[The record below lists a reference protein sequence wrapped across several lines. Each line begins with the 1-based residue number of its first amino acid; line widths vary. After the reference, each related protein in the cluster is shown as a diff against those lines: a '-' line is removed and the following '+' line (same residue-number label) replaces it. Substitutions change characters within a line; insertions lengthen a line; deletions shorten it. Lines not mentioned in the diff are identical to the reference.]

1 MTQILIADDN
11 DDNLYYLQALLGAN
25 GYGVVTA
32 RNGSE
37 ALNLALAAPPDL
49 MISDILMP
57 VMDGFTL
64 CKRWRTETQLRGIPF
79 VFYTA
84 TYTDAK
90 DRELGLSI
98 GADDFLTKPLE
109 PEALLK
115 VVRGLLLQKETGTLP
130 DRASAARTGDVF
142 LREYNAALIRK
153 LEDKLMELET
163 ANQVLSDTKEFVQA
177 VLGNSPLPIIAMD
190 KVGKVTLA
198 NPAFC
203 AAFGYSDSE
212 VLGRTCSET
221 ITPPSLED
229 ECLLVAKRLFRENK
243 SPYNTQR
250 RHKDGTILDTEIYL
264 CPLRVRDEFVGT
276 LAIYR
281 DVTQQKRLEE
291 QLWQAQKLE
300 AIGQLAAGVAHD
312 FNNLLAVMVGY
323 SELIRED
330 AEPQSR
336 LFRHADQIRQ
346 ACSRATSLTGQL
358 LAFSRRQ
365 ILLPTVMDLRVFL
378 MELEKTLRR
387 LTREDVELEI
397 NVGQQSCQ
405 ILADPVQIEQ
415 VVLNLATN
423 ACYAMPNGGSLSLDL
438 STVSVDEDYAR
449 NHSSLRPIDYVK
461 LTVSDTGIGM
471 DEATMKRMFEP
482 FFTTKPIG
490 EGTGLGLASAHGIVE
505 QSGGTILVSS
515 RLGEGTSFEIYL
527 PRTQAELTSS
537 SEPSESQSI
546 GGSETI
552 LVAEDNESVRGLLC
566 EMLTSLGYRVLPTA
580 SSGDALHMVQDTR
593 EWIDLLITDVIMPQ
607 MNGRELSELAWSVR
621 PELRVL
627 YVSGYDADLIQRQG
641 VPLRRGGFI
650 AKPFSRMQLATAV
663 RTLLDTEASGL

>member
-25 GYGVVTA
+25 GYEVVTA

-37 ALNLALAAPPDL
+37 ALKLALAAPPHL

-64 CKRWRTETQLRGIPF
+64 CKRWRTETQLSKIPF

-115 VVRGLLLQKETGTLP
+115 VVHGLLLQKETGTLP
-130 DRASAARTGDVF
+130 DRTSAASTGDVF
-142 LREYNAALIRK
+142 LRDYNAALIRK
-153 LEDKLMELET
+153 LEDKLMELEK
-163 ANQVLSDTKEFVQA
+163 ANRGLSDTKEFLQA

-190 KVGKVTLA
+190 GAGKVTMA

-203 AAFGYSDSE
+203 AAFGYSNSE

-229 ECLLVAKRLFRENK
+229 ECSLVAKRRSRENK

-250 RHKDGTILDTEIYL
+250 RRKDGTILDTEIYL
-264 CPLRVRDEFVGT
+264 CPLRVHDEFVGT

-281 DVTQQKRLEE
+281 DITQQKRLEE

-312 FNNLLAVMVGY
+312 FNNLLAIMVGY
-323 SELIRED
+323 SELIREG
-330 AEPQSR
+330 AEPQSP
-336 LFRHADQIRQ
+336 LFRQVDQICQ
-346 ACSRATSLTGQL
+346 ACSRATSLTGRL

-365 ILLPTVMDLRVFL
+365 TLLPTLMDLRVFL
-378 MELEKTLRR
+378 EELEKTLRR
-387 LTREDVELEI
+387 ITREDIELELNI
-397 NVGQQSCQ
+397 GQQSCQ

-423 ACYAMPNGGSLSLDL
+423 ACYAMPNGGRLSLDL
-438 STVSVDEDYAR
+438 STVNVDEDYAR
-449 NHSSLRPIDYVK
+449 SHSPLRPVAYAK

-471 DEATMKRMFEP
+471 DEATMKRIFEP
-482 FFTTKPIG
+482 FFTTKPVG
-490 EGTGLGLASAHGIVE
+490 EGTGLGLSSAHGIVE
-505 QSGGTILVSS
+505 QSGGMIFVSS
-515 RLGEGTSFEIYL
+515 QPGKGTSFEIYL
-527 PRTQAELTSS
+527 PRTQAALASS
-537 SEPSESQSI
+537 SEPPESQTT

-552 LVAEDNESVRGLLC
+552 LVVEDNESVRALLC
-566 EMLTSLGYRVLPTA
+566 EMLASLGYRVLPTA
-580 SSGDALHMVQDTR
+580 SSSDALHTLQDTQ

-607 MNGRELSELAWSVR
+607 MNGRELSELAWSAR

-641 VPLRRGGFI
+641 VPLRRGGFLP
-650 AKPFSRMQLATAV
+650 KPFSRMQLAAAV
-663 RTLLDTEASGL
+663 RTLLDE

>member
-11 DDNLYYLQALLGAN
+11 DDNLYFLQALLSVN
-25 GYGVVTA
+25 GYRVVTA

-37 ALNLALAAPPDL
+37 ALDLALAAPPDL

-64 CKRWRTETQLRGIPF
+64 CKRWRAETQLRQVPF

-90 DRELGLSI
+90 DRELGLSV

-130 DRASAARTGDVF
+130 DRATTASGGDVF

-153 LEDKLMELET
+153 LEDKLAELEK
-163 ANQVLSDTKEFVQA
+163 ANQGLSDAKEFVQA

-190 KVGKVTLA
+190 GDGKVTLA

-203 AAFGYSDSE
+203 AAFGYSDTE
-212 VLGRTCSET
+212 VLGKTCSET

-229 ECLLVAKRLFRENK
+229 ECLLVDKRLSHENK
-243 SPYNTQR
+243 SPYSTQR

-264 CPLRVRDEFVGT
+264 CPLRVRNEFVGT

-281 DVTQQKRLEE
+281 DVTQQKKLEE
-291 QLWQAQKLE
+291 QLWQSQKLE

-312 FNNLLAVMVGY
+312 FNNLLAIMRGY
-323 SELIRED
+323 SELIREG
-330 AEPQSR
+330 AEPLSR
-336 LFRHADQIRQ
+336 LFRQADQIRQ
-346 ACSRATSLTGQL
+346 ACARATSLTGQL

-365 ILLPTVMDLRVFL
+365 TSLPVVMDLRVFL
-378 MELEKTLRR
+378 QELEKTLRR
-387 LTREDVELEI
+387 LTREDIELEI
-397 NVGQQSCQ
+397 NVGQQSCH
-405 ILADPVQIEQ
+405 ILADPIQIEQ

-423 ACYAMPNGGSLSLDL
+423 ACYAMPNGGRLSLNL
-438 STVSVDEDYAR
+438 SKENVDEDHVR
-449 NHSSLRPIDYVK
+449 NHGSLRPAEYVK
-461 LTVSDTGIGM
+461 LTVSDTGVGM

-482 FFTTKPIG
+482 FFTTKPAG

-505 QSGGTILVSS
+505 QSGGTILAFSQP
-515 RLGEGTSFEIYL
+515 GKGTSFEIYL
-527 PRTQAELTSS
+527 PQVQAELAGSFN
-537 SEPSESQSI
+537 PSESQLA

-552 LVAEDNESVRGLLC
+552 LVAEDNESVRALLC
-566 EMLTSLGYRVLPTA
+566 EILDNLGYRVLPAA
-580 SSGDALHMVQDTR
+580 SSNDALRIVQDIQVK
-593 EWIDLLITDVIMPQ
+593 IDLLVTDVIMPQ
-607 MNGRELSELAWSVR
+607 MNGRELSELAWFAR

-627 YVSGYDADLIQRQG
+627 YVSGYGDELIQKQG

-663 RTLLDTEASGL
+663 RTLLDT

>member
-1 MTQILIADDN
+1 MIQILIADDN
-11 DDNLYYLQALLGAN
+11 DNNLYFLQALFGMN
-25 GYGVVTA
+25 GYGVTTA

-64 CKRWRTETQLRGIPF
+64 CRRWRTETQLSGIPF

-98 GADDFLTKPLE
+98 GADEFLTKPLE

-115 VVRGLLLQKETGTLP
+115 VVRSLLLQKETGTLP
-130 DRASAARTGDVF
+130 DRASAASTGDVF

-153 LEDKLMELET
+153 LEDKLMELEKV
-163 ANQVLSDTKEFVQA
+163 NQGLSDTKEFLQA
-177 VLGNSPLPIIAMD
+177 VLGNSPLPIIALNS
-190 KVGKVTLA
+190 VGKITLA

-229 ECLLVAKRLFRENK
+229 ECLLVAKRLSHENK

-264 CPLRVRDEFVGT
+264 CPFRVRDEFVGT

-281 DVTQQKRLEE
+281 DVTQQKKMEE

-336 LFRHADQIRQ
+336 LFHYADQIRQ

-365 ILLPTVMDLRVFL
+365 VLLPAVMDLRVFL
-378 MELEKTLRR
+378 DELKKTLRR
-387 LTREDVELEI
+387 LTREDIELEI

-423 ACYAMPNGGSLSLDL
+423 ACYAMPNGGRLSLDL
-438 STVSVDEDYAR
+438 SRVNVDEDYAR
-449 NHSSLRPIDYVK
+449 SHSPLRPVEYVK

-482 FFTTKPIG
+482 FFTTKPVG

-515 RLGEGTSFEIYL
+515 QPGVGTTFEIYL
-527 PRTQAELTSS
+527 PRTQEELTSS
-537 SEPSESQSI
+537 SEPSASQST

-552 LVAEDNESVRGLLC
+552 LVAEDNEPLRTLLC
-566 EMLTSLGYRVLPTA
+566 EMLASFGYRVLPTA
-580 SSGDALHMVQDTR
+580 SSSDALHIVQDTQQ
-593 EWIDLLITDVIMPQ
+593 WIDLLITDVIMPQ
-607 MNGRELSELAWSVR
+607 LNGRELSELAWSAR

-627 YVSGYDADLIQRQG
+627 YVSGYGADLVQRQG

-650 AKPFSRMQLATAV
+650 AKPFSRVQLATAV
-663 RTLLDTEASGL
+663 RTLLDT